1 MLLPLSVLHHKR
13 AIIVTCK
20 ITSCPRN
27 IADMQNERDNQDKY
41 GDSGMVNK
49 KPEDSLVNW
58 SLEHTTVE
66 DSE

>member
-1 MLLPLSVLHHKR
+1 M
-13 AIIVTCK
+13 
-20 ITSCPRN
+20 RN
-27 IADMQNERDNQDKY
+27 EQDNRDKY